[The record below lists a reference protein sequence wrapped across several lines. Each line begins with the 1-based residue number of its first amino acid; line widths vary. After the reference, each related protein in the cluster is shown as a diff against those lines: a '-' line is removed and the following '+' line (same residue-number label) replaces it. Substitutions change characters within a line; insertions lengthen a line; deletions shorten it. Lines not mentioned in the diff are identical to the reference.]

1 MMKEKKYRIISSG
14 VTAPKGFKASGAA
27 TGLKPNNQLDI
38 ALIESDVEAVPAIVT
53 TQNAV
58 KAAPVLWDNQIV
70 KKDKQKIK
78 AVLVNSGNAN
88 ACTGEQGLLDV
99 KTEAECVSQHFNCD
113 LNQVFI
119 SSTGVIGVP
128 LPIKEIT
135 DTVPTLVQNLSIDGQ
150 SDASRAILTTDLVPK
165 TVAVEIEIGGK
176 TVHIGAMAKGSGM
189 ICPNMATMLSF
200 VTTDADIDQAC
211 LQKMLSVIAMDTYNM
226 MSVDG
231 DMSTNDTVLVLA
243 NGMAGNEKITEANID
258 AYTKFFDALY
268 FVNAS
273 IVKSIVKDGEGAT
286 KYIEVHVNN
295 ADSRGDARILAK
307 AVVNSNLVKTAIFGE
322 DANWGRVLSSIGAT
336 GVKFSPNTVS
346 LTFSNSVGSILLL
359 DHGKPTSF
367 DEKQASDILKQK
379 EIIINIDMGEGIY
392 KATAWGCDL
401 SYDYVKIN
409 AEYRT

>member
-1 MMKEKKYRIISSG
+1 MKEKKFHVISGG
-14 VTAPKGFKASGAA
+14 VTASKGFKACGAT
-27 TGLKPNNQLDI
+27 TGLKSNNRLDI
-38 ALIESDVEAVPAIVT
+38 ALIESEVEAIPAIVT

-78 AVLVNSGNAN
+78 AVLINSGNAN

-99 KTEAECVSQHFNCD
+99 KTEAKCVSQYFDCD
-113 LNQVFI
+113 PEQIFI

-135 DTVPTLVQNLSIDGQ
+135 GTIPTLVNNLSVDGQ

-165 TVAVEIEIGGK
+165 TVAVETEIDGK
-176 TVHIGAMAKGSGM
+176 TIHIGAMAKGSGM

-200 VTTDADIDQAC
+200 VTTDANIEQAC
-211 LQKMLSVIAMDTYNM
+211 LQKMLSIIAEDTYNM

-243 NGMAGNEKITEANID
+243 NGLAGNDKITESNIG
-258 AYTKFFDALY
+258 AYTKFFEALY
-268 FVNAS
+268 FVNES

-286 KYIEVHVNN
+286 KYIEVHVDH
-295 ADSRGDARILAK
+295 AESRGDARILAK

-336 GVKFSPNTVS
+336 GVKFAPETVS
-346 LTFSNSVGSILLL
+346 LTFSNSKGSLLLL
-359 DHGKPTSF
+359 DHGKPVPF
-367 DEKQASDILKQK
+367 DEEQASELLKQK
-379 EIIINIDMGEGIY
+379 EVIINVDMGEGIY

>member
-1 MMKEKKYRIISSG
+1 MKEKKYRIISSG

>member
-1 MMKEKKYRIISSG
+1 MKEKKYRIISGG

-113 LNQVFI
+113 PNQVFI

-150 SDASRAILTTDLVPK
+150 SDACRAILTTDVVPK

>member
-1 MMKEKKYRIISSG
+1 M
-14 VTAPKGFKASGAA
+14 
-27 TGLKPNNQLDI
+27 
-38 ALIESDVEAVPAIVT
+38 
-53 TQNAV
+53 
-58 KAAPVLWDNQIV
+58 
-70 KKDKQKIK
+70 
-78 AVLVNSGNAN
+78 
-88 ACTGEQGLLDV
+88 
-99 KTEAECVSQHFNCD
+99 
-113 LNQVFI
+113 
-119 SSTGVIGVP
+119 
-128 LPIKEIT
+128 
-135 DTVPTLVQNLSIDGQ
+135 VQNLSIDGQ

>member
-1 MMKEKKYRIISSG
+1 MKEKKYRIISGG

-113 LNQVFI
+113 PNQVFI

>member
-1 MMKEKKYRIISSG
+1 MKEKKYRIISGG

-113 LNQVFI
+113 PNQVFI

-401 SYDYVKIN
+401 AYDYVKIN

>member
-1 MMKEKKYRIISSG
+1 MKEKKYRIISGG

-113 LNQVFI
+113 PNQVFI

-189 ICPNMATMLSF
+189 ICPNMAAMLSF

>member
-1 MMKEKKYRIISSG
+1 MKEKKYRIISGG

-113 LNQVFI
+113 PNQVFI

-243 NGMAGNEKITEANID
+243 NGLAGNDKITESNIG